1 MDLTNATD
9 KEISIAKIKA
19 DIFTAVISNGS
30 LKQKDQAIETAKN
43 VFEWVFCHVAKPNA
57 EKIEPPAPK
66 TVKSKSG

>member
-19 DIFTAVISNGS
+19 DIFTGS

>member
-1 MDLTNATD
+1 MDLTHATD

-43 VFEWVFCHVAKPNA
+43 VFEWVFCHVAKP
-57 EKIEPPAPK
+57 APVVNPELHTGK
-66 TVKSKSG
+66 TKKG